1 MADTLCHKR
10 ARPFTTPDQ
19 RGFTLIELLV
29 VIVIVGILAAI
40 AVPSFLSQVARAK
53 QARALNYIGL
63 VNRAQQAFYMENT
76 RFATSIEELGVTD
89 GMAPDYIYTIDTII
103 PSAAGLNVTSTLA
116 IPGDP
121 ALRGYAGVVFT
132 TVDPGGSARTS
143 MVICQGT
150 AATTPTPTLRALA
163 GEVQITDC
171 NNL

>member
-89 GMAPDYIYTIDTII
+89 GMAPDYIYEII
-103 PSAAGLNVTSTLA
+103 PSPTGLNVTSTLA

-150 AATTPTPTLRALA
+150 AATTPTPETLEGEA
-163 GEVQITDC
+163 GEVEITNC

>member
-1 MADTLCHKR
+1 MADTPCPKR
-10 ARPFTTPDQ
+10 ARPLTAPAQ

-29 VIVIVGILAAI
+29 VIVIVGTLAAI

-76 RFATSIEELGVTD
+76 RFATSINELGVTD
-89 GMAPDYIYTIDTII
+89 GMAPDYIYTI
-103 PSAAGLNVTSTLA
+103 SAAGLNVTSTQA
-116 IPGDP
+116 SPVDP
-121 ALRGYAGVVFT
+121 ALRGYTGVVFT
-132 TVDPGGSARTS
+132 TVDPGGAARTS

-150 AATTPTPTLRALA
+150 AATTPTPTPVAVAA
-163 GEVQITDC
+163 GEVQITNC

>member
-1 MADTLCHKR
+1 MADIPCPNR
-10 ARPFTTPDQ
+10 ARSHPAPDQ

-29 VIVIVGILAAI
+29 VIVIVGTLAAI

-53 QARALNYIGL
+53 QARALNYIGQ

-76 RFATSIEELGVTD
+76 RFATSISELDVTD
-89 GMAPDYIYTIDTII
+89 GMAPDYIYTITS
-103 PSAAGLNVTSTLA
+103 SAAGLNVTSTQA
-116 IPGDP
+116 TPVDP

-132 TVDPGGSARTS
+132 TVDPGGAARTS

-150 AATTPTPTLRALA
+150 VATTPTPTPVEVA
-163 GEVQITDC
+163 GEVQITNC

>member
-76 RFATSIEELGVTD
+76 HFAISIEELGVTD
-89 GMAPDYIYTIDTII
+89 GMAPDYIYEII
-103 PSAAGLNVTSTLA
+103 PSPTGLNVTSTQA
-116 IPGDP
+116 SPVDP

-132 TVDPGGSARTS
+132 TVDPGGAARTS
-143 MVICQGT
+143 MVICQG
-150 AATTPTPTLRALA
+150 AADTTPAPTPVKGEA
-163 GEVQITDC
+163 GEVQITNC

>member
-1 MADTLCHKR
+1 MADTPCPKQ
-10 ARPFTTPDQ
+10 ARPRPVPNQ

-29 VIVIVGILAAI
+29 VIGIVGTLAAI

-76 RFATSIEELGVTD
+76 RFATSIGELGVTD
-89 GMAPDYIYTIDTII
+89 GMAPDYIYTIT
-103 PSAAGLNVTSTLA
+103 SSTAGLNVTSAKATPL
-116 IPGDP
+116 DP

-132 TVDPGGSARTS
+132 TVDPGGTARTS

-150 AATTPTPTLRALA
+150 AATTPTPTPVQVA
-163 GEVQITDC
+163 GEVQITNC